1 MIHANVQANVVA
13 SLLRGYK
20 PDLAPLWQQP
30 TFSPPLYDQFTL
42 QPKATAS
49 PGSQENHLLGQQN
62 QLDNQKLGR
71 KLLQDVVAVRSLL
84 DLVTGL
90 QELFL

>member
-1 MIHANVQANVVA
+1 MA

-20 PDLAPLWQQP
+20 PNLSPLFQQP

-42 QPKATAS
+42 QPKPTTS
-49 PGSQENHLLGQQN
+49 PGSKENHL
-62 QLDNQKLGR
+62 LGR

-84 DLVTGL
+84 HLMTGL
-90 QELFL
+90 QELFLWGNCA